1 MTASIL
7 SFAGRRSG
15 IVPAAFFLGLTLAP
29 ALLGTAGAADPVP
42 AAAAFSVTIPADKE
56 ASIQPGMKRVLVF
69 AQPAAGAAAGE
80 PRLGPNWFRPDPF
93 FGLDVPTAAA
103 GKTYLLDDS
112 ADAFPAPPSKLP
124 AGKYRLQAVLDQK
137 FQTQSFGNSP
147 GNLFSK
153 VVEWDSKAG
162 AAPPMLELTEVV
174 PDETWPKREFVEE
187 VRFRSEMLSEFH
199 GRTVEH
205 RAGVVLPKNYRTAPE
220 RRYPVVYIIPGFSG
234 TCREAL
240 RYPDG
245 TEAAPGE
252 VDFIR
257 VVLDPQCGWG
267 HHVFADSATN
277 GPRGAALVQEFI
289 PHLDR
294 KYRTV
299 ADSKARFLTG
309 HSSGGWSSLWLQVS
323 QPETFGGTWSTSPDP
338 VEFHDFQQV
347 DLYAQP
353 PQSMYVDAAG
363 KRRPLARRDGQVLL
377 WYQDFNRMDDVLKRG
392 GQLRSFDAVFS
403 PKGKGA
409 DGEPLYAWNRTTGQ
423 VDPAV
428 TKAWEAY
435 DVGLVLQ
442 RNWKELAPKL
452 AGKLHVFMG
461 DQDTFYLEG
470 ATIRLKAILADLGS
484 DAQITIKPGADHS
497 LPAEWLLRIRKE
509 MSESYQKSFPAAAK

>member
-1 MTASIL
+1 MTASTL
-7 SFAGRRSG
+7 SFAPRPWG
-15 IVPAAFFLGLTLAP
+15 VVQAAFLVGLTLAP
-29 ALLGTAGAADPVP
+29 ALPGIAWAAEPTAI
-42 AAAAFSVTIPADKE
+42 SVKIPADKG
-56 ASIQPGMKRVLVF
+56 ASIQPGLKRLLVF

-103 GKTYLLDDS
+103 GKTYQLDDS
-112 ADAFPAPPSKLP
+112 ADSFPAPWSKLP
-124 AGKYRLQAVLDQK
+124 VGKYRLQAVLDQK

-162 AAPPMLELTEVV
+162 AAPVLELTEVV
-174 PDETWPKREFVEE
+174 PDEAWPKREFVEE
-187 VRFRSEMLSEFH
+187 VRFRSEMLTKFH

-205 RAGVVLPKNYRTAPE
+205 RAGVILPKNYRAQPE
-220 RRYPVVYIIPGFSG
+220 RRYPVIFIIPGFSG

-257 VVLDPQCGWG
+257 VILDPQCGWG

-289 PHLDR
+289 PHLDQ

-299 ADSKARFLTG
+299 ADPRARFLTG

-353 PQSMYVDAAG
+353 PQSMFVDAAG

-403 PKGKGA
+403 PKGT
-409 DGEPLYAWNRTTGQ
+409 DGEPLYAWNRADGQ

-435 DVGLVLQ
+435 DIGLVLQ
-442 RNWKELAPKL
+442 RNWKTLGPKL

-470 ATIRLKAILADLGS
+470 ATIRLKTILADLGS

-497 LPAEWLLRIRKE
+497 LPPEWLLRIRKE
-509 MSESYQKSFPAAAK
+509 MSESYQKSFPASVK